1 MSWGPVGGLNAQI
14 PTHLVTTMTQ
24 NSKAARREWLSVA
37 VLALP
42 CLLVVM
48 DLTVLFLAIPKLTAD
63 LRPSSTQLLWISDV
77 YGFLIAG
84 LLIAMGALG
93 DRMGRRKVLLT
104 GAVGFSVASLL
115 SAFAVS
121 PEMLIAARALQGIAG
136 ATLVPSAMALVF
148 NLFPDEVERTKAL
161 GAVMAS
167 FAAGAALGPVVG
179 GLLLSWFWWGSV
191 FLLNVPLML
200 VLVVVGPRLLPEFRN
215 PDAAR
220 IDVASVVLST
230 VAVMTAIYGVKQI
243 AQNGVDPV
251 PVLAIAA
258 GAGLG
263 AIFARRQLRISAPL
277 IDLRLF
283 RSRIFS
289 TAIGLNVIGALVQY
303 GIYLFTSQYM
313 QLALGLSPLQAGL
326 AGLPSVAALM
336 AGSALVPKLAQRVR
350 PGYAIASGL
359 AVSAV
364 GFAMLTQLA
373 AHGLPLMI
381 VASIVMVGG
390 MTPGMILGTEL
401 IVGSVPPERAGV
413 ASGMAETSNEL
424 GGALGIALLGSLG
437 TLVYRHDVAASVGDH
452 VPSASADV
460 AHDTFAG
467 AVDVSSSLPASV
479 VTAANDAFV
488 HGVHIVAAT
497 NSLLMVAM
505 AVVAAVFLRHVK
517 SPGAQPEAEPV
528 AAPARAP
535 QLALD
540 PA

>member
-24 NSKAARREWLSVA
+24 NSKAARREWLGVA